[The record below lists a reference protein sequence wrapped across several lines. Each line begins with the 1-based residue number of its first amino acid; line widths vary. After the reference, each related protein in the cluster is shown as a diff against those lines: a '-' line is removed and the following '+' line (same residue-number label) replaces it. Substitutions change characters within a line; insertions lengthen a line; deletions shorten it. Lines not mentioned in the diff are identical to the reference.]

1 MDIQLSELNNIRHEM
16 FAHFVAAG
24 NDPVFAYVGAGYP
37 RNRDAA
43 NRLALIPHVKARI
56 DALRQELKENKNG

>member
-1 MDIQLSELNNIRHEM
+1 M